1 MPAIKAEAEIRVHS
15 SPVDPVVEFPGGN
28 ENSTIASQA
37 RSMLGASQ
45 RIADG
50 ANGLASNRWPPL
62 ALVTNRNASRSAHH
76 SSRGVKVR
84 LEMACPI
91 SVHDELPRSNAVTG
105 PADQPLPGGVWRRIA
120 ALPRGKFSVS
130 SDTTDVASLGQLQ
143 NTKTHPLT
151 WAKPT

>member
-28 ENSTIASQA
+28 ENSTIASQS

-50 ANGLASNRWPPL
+50 ANGLWSNRRPPL

-76 SSRGVKVR
+76 SSRGVEVR
-84 LEMACPI
+84 LEMECPI
-91 SVHDELPRSNAVTG
+91 SVHDELPRSNAVSG
-105 PADQPLPGGVWRRIA
+105 PADQPLAWRCLASMA

-130 SDTTDVASLGQLQ
+130 SDTTDVRPLASLGQL
-143 NTKTHPLT
+143 
-151 WAKPT
+151 